1 MMEFGKAYWR
11 TFEQGIQREWIVSN
25 GLGGFASSTI
35 IGANSRRYHGLLTA
49 SLHPP
54 VKRHLIL
61 SKLDESFEIYGK
73 KYDLFTNETPG
84 YISTG
89 FHHLQ
94 RFLMDPFPTYI
105 FSISDVVIEK
115 KIFMVHGKNSV
126 VVLYKILNG
135 NDKAVFK
142 VTPVVNFRDYH
153 GDASKDY
160 MRFSKKIEKNTVN
173 IKPYDLDLK
182 IIVRASEG
190 SFAGLDNSWFTGME
204 YAAERERG
212 LKSVEDHY
220 IPGYFEIKVK
230 PLETKIITV
239 IASLDEIETIN
250 GLELLDKE
258 KQRIDSLIENAG
270 YNSNFVNKMVVSADS
285 FIAYRKS
292 TDSKTI
298 LAGYPWFTDW
308 GRDTMIAL
316 PGLTLVT
323 KRFEDAKDI
332 LYTFSKYVR
341 NGLIPNM
348 FPDEGQEPIYNTV
361 DAPLWYFEA
370 IYKYLQYTNDYDFV
384 KEKLFASLKE
394 IIERFVSGTDFSIKM
409 DSDGLITAGERGVQL
424 TWMDAKVG
432 DWVVTPRHGKAVE
445 INALWYNALKVME
458 HLACKFDLKTNLYT
472 EASKIVKDSFTNVF
486 WNEEKKCLYDVVDNQ
501 NKDGKIRP
509 NQIFAASLSFPV
521 LEGEKAKAVV
531 KTVWKHLYT
540 AYGLRS
546 LSTEDPEYKGIYIGD
561 TYNRDSAYHQG
572 TVWSWLIGH
581 FVKAYRRTEEYSE
594 KSKIVAKQFLEPFKD
609 HLYDACLGSVSEIF
623 DGDEPLIPRGAVSQ
637 AWGVAEVLRSY
648 VEDVLN
654 S

>member
-1 MMEFGKAYWR
+1 MEFGKAYWR
-11 TFEQGIQREWIVSN
+11 TFEQGIQREWIVAN
-25 GLGGFASSTI
+25 GIGGFASSTI

-73 KYDLFTNETPG
+73 KYDIFANQTPG
-84 YISTG
+84 YICTG
-89 FHHLQ
+89 YHHLQ
-94 RFLMDPFPTYI
+94 RFMMDPFPTYI
-105 FSISDVVIEK
+105 YSLHDVTIEK
-115 KIFMVHGKNSV
+115 KIFMIHGKNAV
-126 VVLYKILNG
+126 VVLYKLSNG
-135 NDKAVFK
+135 NDKAVFRM
-142 VTPVVNFRDYH
+142 TPVVNFRDYH
-153 GDASKDY
+153 GDASKNY
-160 MRFSKKIEKNTVN
+160 MRFSKKAEKSSVE
-173 IKPYDLDLK
+173 IKPYDMTMK
-182 IIVRASEG
+182 IKIKASEG
-190 SFAGLDNSWFTGME
+190 SFNGIEDGWFTNME
-204 YAAERERG
+204 YAAENDRG
-212 LKSVEDHY
+212 LKAVEDHY
-220 IPGYFEIKVK
+220 IPGYFEVKLK

-239 IASLDEIETIN
+239 VASLDEIDNIN
-250 GLELLDKE
+250 GLELLDHE
-258 KQRIDSLIENAG
+258 QDRIKGLIDTAG
-270 YNSNFVNKMVVSADS
+270 YSSDFVNKLVVSADS
-285 FIAYRKS
+285 FITYRKS

-298 LAGYPWFTDW
+298 LAGYHWFTDW

-332 LYTFSKYVR
+332 LYTFSKYVK

-370 IYKYLQYTNDYDFV
+370 VYKYLQYTNDYEFV
-384 KEKLFASLKE
+384 KEKLYPSLKE
-394 IIERFVSGTDFSIKM
+394 IIERFVSGTSFSIKM

-432 DWVVTPRHGKAVE
+432 DWVVTPRQGKAVE

-458 HLACKFDLKTNLYT
+458 HLADKYDLKTNLYT
-472 EASKIVKDSFTNVF
+472 EASKIVKDSFAKVF
-486 WNEEKKCLYDVVDNQ
+486 WNEEKKCLYDVIENES
-501 NKDGKIRP
+501 KDGKIRP
-509 NQIFAASLSFPV
+509 NQIFAVSLSFPV
-521 LEGEKAKAVV
+521 FEGERAKKVV

-546 LSTEDPEYKGIYIGD
+546 LSPEEPEYKGVYIGD
-561 TYNRDSAYHQG
+561 MFNRDSAYHQG

-581 FVKAYRRTEEYSE
+581 FVKAYRRSEDYSE
-594 KSKIVAKQFLEPFKD
+594 KSRIVAKQILEPFRD
-609 HLYDACLGSVSEIF
+609 HLCDACVGSVSEIF
-623 DGDEPLIPRGAVSQ
+623 DGNEPLIPRGAVSQ